1 MLSGSGYLV
10 NKRIF
15 KFIYGN
21 EDFLDQIRVLWKA
34 LNTHH
39 LSSSANFK
47 QHYLDM
53 TFEKR
58 KADLLKKAASGKMR
72 VELAI
77 DEATGQKVGYC
88 VSSLNQ
94 EKIGE
99 VESIFVDSNYRGLGI
114 GDSLMKKALCW
125 MDQEGATAKIV
136 EVASGNEEAFCF
148 YVKYGFLPRKTLLK
162 QMKLSDTC

>member
-1 MLSGSGYLV
+1 MLNGSGYLV
-10 NKRIF
+10 NKRSV

-21 EDFLDQIRVLWKA
+21 EALLDQIRVLWEA

-39 LSSSANFK
+39 LSLSTNFK
-47 QHYLDM
+47 QHYLEM

-58 KADLLKKAASGKMR
+58 KADLLKKAAAGKMR

-77 DEATGQKVGYC
+77 DEVTGQKVGYC

-99 VESIFVDSNYRGLGI
+99 VESIFVDANYRG
-114 GDSLMKKALCW
+114 
-125 MDQEGATAKIV
+125 
-136 EVASGNEEAFCF
+136 SGNR
-148 YVKYGFLPRKTLLK
+148 GFTYEKSALLDGSGRGNGK
-162 QMKLSDTC
+162 NR